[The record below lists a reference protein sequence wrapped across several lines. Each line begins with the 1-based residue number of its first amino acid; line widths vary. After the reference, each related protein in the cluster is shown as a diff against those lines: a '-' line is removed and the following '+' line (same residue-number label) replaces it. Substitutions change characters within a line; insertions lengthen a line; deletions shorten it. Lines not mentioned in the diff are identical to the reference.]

1 MLPKCWE
8 AFDTYRFRPGDLLG
22 TTLKCCKP
30 EFQSGSVVLRRDQR
44 RGLRPAGIAFCARE
58 PRCLPIIISGIL
70 ADNVVLLLMT
80 AGMSDT
86 SHAEKHAK
94 SFADVQPV

>member
-30 EFQSGSVVLRRDQR
+30 KFQSGSAVLRRDQR
-44 RGLRPAGIAFCARE
+44 CGLRPAGNAFSARQL
-58 PRCLPIIISGIL
+58 RRLPVIISGIL
-70 ADNVVLLLMT
+70 ADNVVLLLMS

-86 SHAEKHAK
+86 SHAKKHAK
-94 SFADVQPV
+94 SIADVQPL